1 MNQQI
6 ISDCDESESRSEQI
20 TIPVTPT
27 MFNYLKSLADI
38 SCNGDISELV
48 VKLIRCSKKENFK
61 FIKRLNACK
70 NFYDIVLKKDANYPF
85 SKK

>member
-6 ISDCDESESRSEQI
+6 ISDGDESRSEQI

-48 VKLIRCSKKENFK
+48 VKLIKCSKKENFK